1 MLGMTGMT
9 GADVDLSARDDR
21 VSLKARL
28 AAGERALGVLL
39 RMPGEELVEM
49 VAVAGFDFVLVDG
62 EHGPADVVELRRHIA
77 AASSTACRCWSGW
90 VPPSRPSCCAPS
102 TRARSGSSPRTS
114 TPPSRPPPWSTPR
127 TTRRSG
133 TAGSRPTDG
142 RAASGSSTHGAH
154 QERMLA
160 ETLVFGMIESPAGV
174 RAAEAIVA
182 TEGLDG
188 IMVGVADLAAST
200 TADDPPHPDQVRHV
214 HQVLADQDKLR
225 MDIVNSLAAAEKSFA
240 DGAQVVVY
248 NLTATLMAHLG
259 ELRGAR
265 P

>member
-1 MLGMTGMT
+1 
-9 GADVDLSARDDR
+9 
-21 VSLKARL
+21 
-28 AAGERALGVLL
+28 
-39 RMPGEELVEM
+39 M

-77 AASSTACRCWSGW
+77 AAELYG
-90 VPPSRPSCCAPS
+90 VPVLVRVGSAEPALVLRAIDAGAVGVVAPHVD
-102 TRARSGSSPRTS
+102 
-114 TPPSRPPPWSTPR
+114 TPEQAVALVDSAHYPPLGHRGFATY
-127 TTRRSG
+127 
-133 TAGSRPTDG
+133 G
-142 RAASGSSTHGAH
+142 RAGRFGLVDPRAH
-154 QERMLA
+154 QERMRV

-174 RAAEAIVA
+174 REAEAIAA

-240 DGAQVVVY
+240 DGAQLVVY
-248 NLTATLMAHLG
+248 NLTATVMAHLA
-259 ELRGAR
+259 ELRTAR
-265 P
+265 LD